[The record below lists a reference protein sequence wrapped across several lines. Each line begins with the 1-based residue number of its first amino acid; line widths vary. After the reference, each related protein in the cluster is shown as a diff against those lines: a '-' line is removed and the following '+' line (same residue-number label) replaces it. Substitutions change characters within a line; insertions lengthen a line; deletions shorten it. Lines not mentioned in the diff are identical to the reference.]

1 MPMPMYGGGGRKSNA
16 LLIIGLLCCCCIILP
31 LIIYGS
37 LWGTNTICDKTNPDD
52 QPWLGMNCA
61 SVYEGSSTPAPATR
75 APATTSPTPSSTL
88 PSGSITLLTT
98 EITGD
103 DTHQNIAAAN
113 TPTGL
118 SATTPP
124 SYTLSVQFYNTGDGG
139 GWREFFSNQGGDTWN
154 DTTNRPIPE
163 QRNPILSVVP
173 NDSANAANKN
183 KVAFVQNLANGSD
196 ILVDTTSALSLNQ
209 WYTLT
214 FTGTANKL
222 TIYVNGVKNNEIAA
236 PAGTTFVMA
245 NTNTFKWVPITYP
258 GFTAI
263 KLKNGYWWSRV
274 LTDTEIAQIPNPSST
289 STYMP
294 QPLSMGTSAY
304 VKDDFAS
311 Y

>member
-1 MPMPMYGGGGRKSNA
+1 MSPAIIA
-16 LLIIGLLCCCCIILP
+16 LLACVCCMVLAGVAVG
-31 LIIYGS
+31 IYFAVAG
-37 LWGTNTICDKTNPDD
+37 GEEDTT
-52 QPWLGMNCA
+52 
-61 SVYEGSSTPAPATR
+61 TPSPA
-75 APATTSPTPSSTL
+75 PSSTL

-118 SATTPP
+118 SASTPP

-139 GWREFFSNQGGDTWN
+139 GWREFFSNQGGDTWDDPN
-154 DTTNRPIPE
+154 NRPFPG
-163 QRNPILSVVP
+163 QRNPLLSVFP
-173 NDSANAANKN
+173 TPTGADKN
-183 KVAFVQNLANGSD
+183 KVLIAHNLSNGSD
-196 ILVDTTSALSLNQ
+196 IGVGTATPLALNQ

-245 NTNTFKWVPITYP
+245 NTNTFKWVPITYA

-274 LTDTEIAQIPNPSST
+274 LTDTEIAQIPNPTAT

-304 VKDDFAS
+304 EKEGFAA

>member
-1 MPMPMYGGGGRKSNA
+1 MPMPMYGRVGGGGKKSNA

-37 LWGTNTICDKTNPDD
+37 LWGTNTICDKTSPDD
-52 QPWLGMNCA
+52 QPWRGMNCA
-61 SVYEGSSTPAPATR
+61 SVYEGSSTPAPAPS
-75 APATTSPTPSSTL
+75 PADTL
-88 PSGSITLLTT
+88 PSGSITLLAT

-103 DTHQNIAAAN
+103 DTHQNIAAAT

-124 SYTLSVQFYNTGDGG
+124 SYTLSVQFYNTGDGA
-139 GWREFFSNQGGDTWN
+139 GWREFFTNQGGDTWN

-163 QRNPILSVVP
+163 QRNPLLSVVP
-173 NDSANAANKN
+173 TSEGATNKN
-183 KVAFVQNLANGSD
+183 KVAFIQNLANGND
-196 ILVDTTSALSLNQ
+196 IGVNTTTALSLNQ

-222 TIYVNGVKNNEIAA
+222 TIYVNGAKNNEIAA
-236 PAGTTFVMA
+236 PSGTTFVMA
-245 NTNTFKWVPITYP
+245 NTNTFKWCPITYT

>member
-1 MPMPMYGGGGRKSNA
+1 
-16 LLIIGLLCCCCIILP
+16 
-31 LIIYGS
+31 
-37 LWGTNTICDKTNPDD
+37 
-52 QPWLGMNCA
+52 
-61 SVYEGSSTPAPATR
+61 
-75 APATTSPTPSSTL
+75 L

-118 SATTPP
+118 SASTPP

-154 DTTNRPIPE
+154 DTTRRPIPE
-163 QRNPILSVVP
+163 QRNPLLSVVP
-173 NDSANAANKN
+173 TPPDAAAADTN
-183 KVAFVQNLANGSD
+183 KVAFIQNLANGSD
-196 ILVDTTSALSLNQ
+196 FGVSTATPLALNQ

-245 NTNTFKWVPITYP
+245 NTNTFKWVPITYA

-263 KLKNGYWWSRV
+263 KLKKGYWWSRV
-274 LTDTEIAQIPNPSST
+274 LTDAEIAQIPNPTAT

-304 VKDDFAS
+304 EKEGFAA